1 MAIYPIR
8 NTGNGT
14 MYKERVIRE
23 YFYEVTGTLHLVE
36 ETKTY
41 DSGFQVKNFILM
53 SEDFYPKPI
62 AFQLVRENIGLVDGI
77 DLGAQ
82 VKVAFKLNGREWE
95 GRFFVNL
102 DATAIEVVGEDSAV
116 DGDTDAD
123 DTDADARELK
133 PSKNLLGEDLEEDVP
148 F

>member
-1 MAIYPIR
+1 
-8 NTGNGT
+8 
-14 MYKERVIRE
+14 MYKEHVIRE

-41 DSGFQVKNFILM
+41 DSGFRVKNFILM
-53 SEDFYPKPI
+53 SEDFQPKPI
-62 AFQLVRENIGLVDGI
+62 AFQLVRDNVELVDGI
-77 DLGAQ
+77 KLGAQ

-116 DGDTDAD
+116 EGESV
-123 DTDADARELK
+123 DADAGVRESK
-133 PSKNLLGEDLEEDVP
+133 PSKNLLGEDLDEDVP

>member
-8 NTGNGT
+8 NNNSGT
-14 MYKERVIRE
+14 MYKEHVIRE

-41 DSGFQVKNFILM
+41 DSGFRVKNFILM
-53 SEDFYPKPI
+53 SEDFQPKPI
-62 AFQLVRENIGLVDGI
+62 AFQLVRDNVELVDGI
-77 DLGAQ
+77 KLGAQ

-116 DGDTDAD
+116 EGESV
-123 DTDADARELK
+123 DADAGVRESK
-133 PSKNLLGEDLEEDVP
+133 PSKNLLGEDLDEDVP